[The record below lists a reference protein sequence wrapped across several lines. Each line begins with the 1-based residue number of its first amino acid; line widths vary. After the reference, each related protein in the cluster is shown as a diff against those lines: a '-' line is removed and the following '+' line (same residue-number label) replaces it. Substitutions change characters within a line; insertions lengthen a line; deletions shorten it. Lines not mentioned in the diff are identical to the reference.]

1 MTSTAAR
8 ERQPLAA
15 AATTGSGTWP
25 HGLSHEPEMK
35 IGQVVEELK
44 REFPALSISKVR
56 YLETEGLIS
65 PHRVGN
71 GYRRY
76 SRADVE
82 RLRYALRTQ
91 RDEYLPLSVIRER
104 LEEMDTNVRGA
115 TVPKVVAR
123 NGQVVADG
131 PLNLTDLVERC
142 GASVSQV
149 EQMIEIGLVSPNAR
163 GLFGPESV
171 RVVAAAMAAVRGGIP
186 LRNLRGVRMA
196 AEREADMIDQAVA
209 PTRARSDS
217 AAVDRAA
224 ALAGVIAELHSALLR
239 RSVGALG

>member
-1 MTSTAAR
+1 
-8 ERQPLAA
+8 
-15 AATTGSGTWP
+15 
-25 HGLSHEPEMK
+25 MK